1 MPTYKLV
8 TLKDPVTG
16 EYLIPRTPLS
26 LGYEVQPDG
35 SLTPP
40 IEMDA
45 ATLGGKPASDY
56 MLKSD
61 YTPVDLSGYLQTSVA
76 DKKYA
81 LVNHNHDTVYT
92 KKPISIDVTFT
103 VAGWTSQSDGSFK
116 QTVTATGLK
125 ATDDYRTATVLPV
138 GNDNKDTQAATDAA
152 YALVDRWTCDTDDQ
166 LTARCPKEKP
176 TTEFQVHIVIMR

>member
-45 ATLGGKPASDY
+45 DTLGGYHATDFAKLTDIDGMVTA
-56 MLKSD
+56 
-61 YTPVDLSGYLQTSVA
+61 
-76 DKKYA
+76 
-81 LVNHNHDTVYT
+81 
-92 KKPISIDVTFT
+92 SIDVTYN
-103 VAGWTSQSDGSFK
+103 GGES
-116 QTVTATGLK
+116 
-125 ATDDYRTATVLPV
+125 
-138 GNDNKDTQAATDAA
+138 
-152 YALVDRWTCDTDDQ
+152 
-166 LTARCPKEKP
+166 
-176 TTEFQVHIVIMR
+176 